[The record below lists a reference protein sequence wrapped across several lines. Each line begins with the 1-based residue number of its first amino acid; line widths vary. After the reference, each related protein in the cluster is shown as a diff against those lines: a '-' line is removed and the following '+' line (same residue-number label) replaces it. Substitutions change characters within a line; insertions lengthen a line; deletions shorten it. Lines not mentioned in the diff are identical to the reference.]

1 MKSAAPASAQRVSLI
16 ESEKVGI
23 SAGMNRRLSISPAD
37 VPMKMKHGLLVDNL
51 DFRRPE

>member
-23 SAGMNRRLSISPAD
+23 SAAMNPRLSFSPAD
-37 VPMKMKHGLLVDNL
+37 VAMKIKHGLLVDNL
-51 DFRRPE
+51 DFRSPE